1 MGGLYQSGRTPGQQ
15 VRQLSASAVPV
26 AQRVATVLSHACP
39 HCTPHETGSLSARVE
54 SILALTQA
62 SRDAEALTLARALLA
77 GIGDGTALPPLLPV
91 ANALNQLGMF
101 FALV

>member
-1 MGGLYQSGRTPGQQ
+1 MTADLGPNGD
-15 VRQLSASAVPV
+15 LS
-26 AQRVATVLSHACP
+26 T
-39 HCTPHETGSLSARVE
+39 HETGSLSARVE

-62 SRDAEALTLARALLA
+62 SRDAEAPTLARALLA